1 MATSAMEGRKMHLC
15 WGGGLAVY
23 RQIERPPSLGRP
35 MVAELVKLVVTEEAL
50 VLPLYE
56 VHFFPIMFA
65 LLLSQAVADRAL
77 PHFSCMPLEFL
88 RKCTLAQQEH

>member
-50 VLPLYE
+50 VLPIL
-56 VHFFPIMFA
+56 
-65 LLLSQAVADRAL
+65 
-77 PHFSCMPLEFL
+77 
-88 RKCTLAQQEH
+88 